1 MSLLLDI
8 DCVAVARYFKYKLD
22 CHRPA
27 SKTFTLLMAG
37 KLRASSSLSCT
48 ILQKFVYCCLI
59 FLRNSTIQL
68 VNRSVLFIF
77 GNETNPMNQFRSI
90 RILVAE
96 DHEIV
101 RDGICAIINQQE
113 DMSVIAEAE
122 NGERAVQLYQKHQP
136 DVVLM
141 DLRMPILEGVE
152 AIAKIKSQF
161 ELAKI
166 IVLTTYD
173 TDEDIYRG
181 LQAGAKGYLLKDI
194 SADTLATAIR
204 TVDRGNKYVPSKVAM
219 KLAERIT
226 TTELT
231 NREMEVLRLL
241 TKGNS
246 NQEIG
251 SKLKITEGTVKFHV
265 NNILSK
271 LNVSDRTQAVIT
283 GLKRGLTRLD

>member
-1 MSLLLDI
+1 
-8 DCVAVARYFKYKLD
+8 
-22 CHRPA
+22 
-27 SKTFTLLMAG
+27 
-37 KLRASSSLSCT
+37 
-48 ILQKFVYCCLI
+48 
-59 FLRNSTIQL
+59 
-68 VNRSVLFIF
+68 
-77 GNETNPMNQFRSI
+77 MNQSRSI

-101 RDGICAIINQQE
+101 RDGICAIVNQQS
-113 DMSVIAEAE
+113 DMLIVAEAE
-122 NGERAVQLYQKHQP
+122 DGEQAVQMYQKHQP

-141 DLRMPILEGVE
+141 DLRMPTIEGVD
-152 AIAKIKSQF
+152 AIAKIKSEF
-161 ELAKI
+161 HEAKI

-181 LQAGAKGYLLKDI
+181 LEAGAKGYLLKDT
-194 SADTLATAIR
+194 SAEELSTAIR
-204 TVDRGNKYVPSKVAM
+204 TVSQGKKYVPPEIAM

-226 TTELT
+226 TSDLT

-251 SKLKITEGTVKFHV
+251 SVLKITEGTVKFHV

-271 LNVSDRTQAVIT
+271 LGVSDRTQAVII
-283 GLKRGLTRLD
+283 GLKRGLTRLE